1 MINLIYL
8 IKLIQFN
15 LRWWRRSRWR
25 DSCGC
30 SPAVPETLR
39 IPEIRLMEVPL
50 LPRSPTRVHQLPVV
64 MASCFRGEAA
74 LNFSEF
80 QVRILRTC
88 WMIWYEQ
95 LQFLMNILL
104 VLKMQLRWCFQQQHL
119 WFIWHKQWKIVR
131 HSENWVNY
139 TWNIVTKLYFS
150 SHI

>member
-1 MINLIYL
+1 MINLIYS

-30 SPAVPETLR
+30 SPAVPETQR

-64 MASCFRGEAA
+64 TASCFRGEAA